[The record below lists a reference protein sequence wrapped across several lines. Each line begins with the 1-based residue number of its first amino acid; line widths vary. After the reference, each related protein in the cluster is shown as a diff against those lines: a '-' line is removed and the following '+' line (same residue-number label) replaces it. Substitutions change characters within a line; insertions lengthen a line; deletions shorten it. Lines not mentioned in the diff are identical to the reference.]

1 MMPETFSSGILS
13 TISSTVTVAWQQ
25 PGRVDRE
32 RLAPATYAQERRTG
46 TARIIDCELRES
58 VESNQLRLMDE
69 RGIDMTVFSPRASF
83 MAHHVGDVATSSA
96 WAALCNEL
104 CFRVSRLYPERFV
117 PAAMLPQSPGVD
129 PATCVPELTRCVE
142 EYGAVAL
149 NLNPDPSGGHWTAP
163 PLT

>member
-1 MMPETFSSGILS
+1 MTRRPPRKADLK
-13 TISSTVTVAWQQ
+13 IS
-25 PGRVDRE
+25 D
-32 RLAPATYAQERRTG
+32 
-46 TARIIDCELRES
+46 DELRES

-83 MAHHVGDVATSSA
+83 MAHHVGDFSTSAA

-129 PATCVPELTRCVE
+129 PATCIPELTRCVE

-149 NLNPDPSGGHWTAP
+149 NLNPDPSGGTGPLHPSPTAP
-163 PLT
+163 GTPCTRRWPSTTSPRWSTSAPA